1 MIGSL
6 RLHRALAILVAA
18 SLQAQHNPPDRPGRR
33 LPFHICGSANTAP
46 QTIEEAT
53 HEAARVPATAGVARV
68 SSLLG
73 GIER

>member
-1 MIGSL
+1 MTESL

-18 SLQAQHNPPDRPGRR
+18 SLRAQHNPPDHPGRR
-33 LPFHICGSANTAP
+33 LPIHLCGLANTAP

-68 SSLLG
+68 SSRLG
-73 GIER
+73 GIEG